1 MKERLQGF
9 AIIGA
14 LLILAGG
21 FLTFKSVSIGISLAD
36 SWLAD
41 RGGADTD
48 YYHII
53 VKSYINSF
61 LVGGGIMLGFGLV
74 LTSLAAY
81 KLMKIIES

>member
-1 MKERLQGF
+1 MKENLQRF
-9 AIIGA
+9 TIIGA

-21 FLTFKSVSIGISLAD
+21 ILTFKSVSFGISSAD

-41 RGGADTD
+41 RGGADTG

-61 LVGGGIMLGFGLV
+61 LVGGGIMLGLGLV

-81 KLMKIIES
+81 KLLKIGES